1 MNGIAGL
8 IAFCVLSVGFV
19 VFCFATVFWARN
31 VEDRLE
37 LSDWRSRGARRAA
50 DEANDLLRMSWGAER
65 KLEARIRE
73 LESRIDDLE
82 GEVADHRAF
91 LNFIEDYTIEADAAP
106 SMMNN
111 HPPLA
116 LTLSGCDCCN
126 PELD

>member
-8 IAFCVLSVGFV
+8 VAFCVLSVGFV

-37 LSDWRSRGARRAA
+37 LLDWRSSRANRRANEA
-50 DEANDLLRMSWGAER
+50 DDFAWRALSVVRGLEKRVKE
-65 KLEARIRE
+65 LEA
-73 LESRIDDLE
+73 
-82 GEVADHRAF
+82 EVADHRAF
-91 LNFIEDYTIEADAAP
+91 LNFIEDYTIEAGAAP
-106 SMMNN
+106 SIMNN

-116 LTLSGCDCCN
+116 PTLSGCDCCN